1 MELAL
6 IIADVP
12 AVIAETLLLGVCFDD
27 LNARTDHK
35 AAAHLDVLDFSL
47 TRSERAV
54 EQFGKARAEAVVH
67 PVAGLHSLDS
77 LLRRDKLCLIV
88 IHKKNSPYF
97 DAF

>member
-1 MELAL
+1 MELPL
-6 IIADVP
+6 IVADVP
-12 AVIAETLLLGVCFDD
+12 AIVGEALLLGVAFDD

-54 EQFGKARAEAVVH
+54 EQFGKARAEAVIH
-67 PVAGLHSLDS
+67 PVAGLHRLDG

-88 IHKKNSPYF
+88 IHKRNSPYF